1 MSPNLPPILPTGSRK
16 PPSTTAG
23 VPRAWNTS
31 VSKLQQK
38 KDVEQAKVSMSQL
51 MRSKAAGGAAQPE
64 SLYSDA
70 EREEIR
76 DRLRYKYMQSRMR
89 EKKAAEAAA
98 QVEKPSKYGF
108 PSISTGRLTR
118 RVGPAGVERQ
128 VYRQIRKHI
137 ATYKNISPKDRK
149 YFLDIVLPHGE
160 KLAPGK
166 GFGFGIRRQMKTKVE
181 MDRRRGAIGF
191 EDAKDFKR
199 MIDQLP

>member
-1 MSPNLPPILPTGSRK
+1 MVKTLPPILPTSSSKLPSR
-16 PPSTTAG
+16 SVG
-23 VPRAWNTS
+23 IPRAQNVS
-31 VSKLQQK
+31 VSKLQQR
-38 KDVEQAKVSMSQL
+38 KDVEATRVSMSQL
-51 MRSKAAGGAAQPE
+51 MRSKAAGGAGQEE

-70 EREEIR
+70 QRDEIR
-76 DRLRYKYMQSRMR
+76 DRLRYTYMQSRMR
-89 EKKAAEAAA
+89 EKKTAELAAK
-98 QVEKPSKYGF
+98 VEKPSKYGF

-128 VYRQIRKHI
+128 IYRQIRKHI

-149 YFLDIVLPHGE
+149 YFLDMVLPHGE

-166 GFGFGIRRQMKTKVE
+166 GFGFGVRRQMKTKVE
-181 MDRRRGAIGF
+181 MDRRSGAIGF